1 MEWNKFIHSYS
12 NFSNCL
18 AHMFVGQYITIIIFL
33 QIHSIYSL
41 LSGLFIGIIVEIYQ
55 YYFLDNKDLKIE
67 DRLADISQWTI
78 GGLLTYPL
86 HLILSYV

>member
-41 LSGLFIGIIVEIYQ
+41 LSGLIAGIIFEIYQ
-55 YYFLDNKDLKIE
+55 YYFRDNKELKIE
-67 DRLADISQWTI
+67 DRLADISQWMI
-78 GGLLTYPL
+78 GSLFAYIYYIDL
-86 HLILSYV
+86 YV